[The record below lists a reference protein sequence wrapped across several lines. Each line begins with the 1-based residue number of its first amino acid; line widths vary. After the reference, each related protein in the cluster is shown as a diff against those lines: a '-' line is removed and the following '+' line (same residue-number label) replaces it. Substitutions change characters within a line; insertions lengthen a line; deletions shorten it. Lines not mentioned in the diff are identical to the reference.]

1 MKHTVQECAL
11 ILRQLSP
18 ERGVAETNLPI
29 KSLEEL
35 YDFCLT
41 MKEPRL
47 LERII
52 IAGED
57 ARGRKRLL
65 TFTFQSISEPK

>member
-18 ERGVAETNLPI
+18 ELGVDETNLRI
-29 KSLEEL
+29 NSLEEL

-47 LERII
+47 LERITI
-52 IAGED
+52 TGED